1 MREVRIYYVSENQR
15 DWARESTVR
24 VCLQTTNDYSPF
36 GVSLDGRTIAYQP
49 APAPTPAVGVINLH
63 KFDDGATTHPYTTA
77 PDQIDPNLSNGV
89 WTNNTNYW
97 YNYTGYT
104 GKAIAINRAD
114 YDTARLYLNFTVASG
129 KNMDVKSF
137 SFYHRSSST
146 GYSNYKLYVNNILVG
161 SGTIYVT
168 SNSNLLGT
176 GTINVANPVS
186 GLSGNVTVRL
196 DLFGGL
202 HGIAAT
208 FRLDNFTL
216 NGYTQLVG
224 APNLLAKGYR
234 YGFDGMEK
242 DDELKGAG
250 NSYTTEFR
258 QYDPR
263 VGRWLSL
270 DPLMAKFPWMSPY
283 VAFNNTPTIMSDP
296 SGLASEGGPGDGW
309 TKGDKGSRKKD
320 NGNGTVTYDA
330 PVGNVVLPE
339 RAKIVSTL
347 QDGNGNNKVDYKGK
361 KLEGNFGDVNR
372 FNLDGNEYIAKYT
385 KGKFLGYF
393 DETGKKYS
401 ISINH
406 SSNQLNFRGWD
417 DQNPPFESV
426 ALYGSIGFN
435 SPDEGNSISGIA
447 ENSQEGTIETSVIKS
462 RQTDIFGIPKISVNA
477 EFGFDFK
484 TREAQIETNVF
495 SQFEISTSMGYVGI
509 SYYSNSKGE
518 KGFKVSPSLGFDVLP
533 FSITNSTIRDD
544 KQKY

>member
-1 MREVRIYYVSENQR
+1 MSQLEVGRKMQQIRGQYSYVFKIT
-15 DWARESTVR
+15 DW

-49 APAPTPAVGVINLH
+49 APAPTLAVGVIYLH

-208 FRLDNFTL
+208 FRMDNFTL

-224 APNLLAKGYR
+224 TPNLLTKGYR
-234 YGFDGMEK
+234 YSFQGQESDNEVKGNGNSINFEFRMHDPRIGRFFAVDPLALKYPHNSPYAFSENKVIHAIELEGLECFYTSDGIFIGKIGKSTEVRLINDKNLEEGVKYVKWAIYDQTKGTKREK
-242 DDELKGAG
+242 QLNWNTGKAIDFSSSVGMTNEELNTRAFLTTIRQAENSSTTAVSETPLPYNKIYGGGTFSDDSKHPNKAVTKWGNTSTAAGAYQFLAGRWNTISKKLGLKDFSPESQDQGALYLINEQNNDNPRAEGVVNDIKNGNVFQAATKLNGTWTSLPGGNEGKMNEEQFNQEFKENISDELKGKSQVATKKG
-250 NSYTTEFR
+250 
-258 QYDPR
+258 
-263 VGRWLSL
+263 GI
-270 DPLMAKFPWMSPY
+270 KF
-283 VAFNNTPTIMSDP
+283 
-296 SGLASEGGPGDGW
+296 
-309 TKGDKGSRKKD
+309 
-320 NGNGTVTYDA
+320 
-330 PVGNVVLPE
+330 
-339 RAKIVSTL
+339 
-347 QDGNGNNKVDYKGK
+347 
-361 KLEGNFGDVNR
+361 
-372 FNLDGNEYIAKYT
+372 
-385 KGKFLGYF
+385 
-393 DETGKKYS
+393 
-401 ISINH
+401 
-406 SSNQLNFRGWD
+406 
-417 DQNPPFESV
+417 
-426 ALYGSIGFN
+426 
-435 SPDEGNSISGIA
+435 
-447 ENSQEGTIETSVIKS
+447 
-462 RQTDIFGIPKISVNA
+462 
-477 EFGFDFK
+477 
-484 TREAQIETNVF
+484 
-495 SQFEISTSMGYVGI
+495 
-509 SYYSNSKGE
+509 
-518 KGFKVSPSLGFDVLP
+518 
-533 FSITNSTIRDD
+533 
-544 KQKY
+544 